1 MSDIED
7 SLTISRFS
15 SKMEV
20 LTACF
25 DNINAIRMRP
35 GNPPKVSIM
44 DFVGYV
50 TSHDN
55 KAVSNLLIRLQTDL
69 SADSPILYFWNH
81 CEKFKF
87 PGARQ
92 KDQYI
97 LSCTECNQL
106 IMMLPGRNAMEFRQ
120 KAAHLLTRFFAG
132 DPTLHDVIT
141 ANELSDGAVN
151 QFARA
156 ELQSQKEV
164 LVDQDADEVA
174 MIKQIRMGKLQVEI
188 NMLQVETS
196 NLQAE
201 AGKRKAEIIH
211 ERIAFMED
219 IKLKYLSKAPPSQ
232 MNTLNES
239 MRNYVV
245 SCCYNVM
252 SSDKRI
258 ENGEATDASAYTN
271 DDTPITISTHILQPR
286 KIQSTPAILLQMGFI
301 AGRLYKEKYGVG
313 PRKEYVGTYY
323 TNQYTMRDMP
333 LFDATFE
340 EYHRTFDDIRVQ
352 EEKKTARNELKRK
365 GEADL
370 DKARRVAK
378 GYFQKPKGV

>member
-1 MSDIED
+1 MTTVMDISDI
-7 SLTISRFS
+7 FS
-15 SKMEV
+15 SGPR
-20 LTACF
+20 T
-25 DNINAIRMRP
+25 IRMTS
-35 GNPPKVSIM
+35 GIPPKVAAI
-44 DFVGYV
+44 DFVVAV
-50 TSHDN
+50 T
-55 KAVSNLLIRLQTDL
+55 KSNPNRAAESVAAAKKKVPSFFVNIQT
-69 SADSPILYFWNH
+69 H
-81 CEKFKF
+81 QF
-87 PGARQ
+87 PGTGQ
-92 KDQYI
+92 KRIYI
-97 LSCTECNQL
+97 MCLSECAEL
-106 IMMLPGRNAMEFRQ
+106 LMMLPGRKALEFRHH
-120 KAAHLLTRFFAG
+120 AAHLLTRVFAG

-141 ANELSDGAVN
+141 ANGLSDGAVN

-340 EYHRTFDDIRVQ
+340 EYQRTFDDIRVQ